1 MSKFFSE
8 EEYAEIFAKIAEGAA
23 GMEPP
28 NPGQAGPGQAAPPP
42 SPGTQAGDGVPAIGK
57 EAFDELEKQ
66 ASETSNILATQQG
79 ILEAILSETQS
90 MHQTIR
96 DAMG

>member
-1 MSKFFSE
+1 MSQMNQKMEEVLQKIEELSE
-8 EEYAEIFAKIAEGAA
+8 

-28 NPGQAGPGQAAPPP
+28 RPGQAGPGQTDSPP
-42 SPGTQAGDGVPAIGK
+42 SPGAQVGTEVPAIGK
-57 EAFDELEKQ
+57 AAFDELEKQ